1 MAVHN
6 PAGLYSEN
14 QGVFNS
20 TPFTQFAIQ
29 QEAKRVARDEALDK
43 YYQGLPKSI
52 NSAGLRNQ
60 DTGGFIDKINGI
72 RDFYAK
78 NRDAIKNPRLDRGK
92 AQAEYQARNTDAS
105 MYVNQSKAE
114 ELKKAPLVKILA
126 NPDMRD
132 RVMDSDLQRLH
143 QHDLPL
149 NDPNRKSFDFGTI
162 DFNPKEL
169 TPQETE
175 SYQKSLTA
183 GFQPSEKVVNSI
195 PNSKDLTITN
205 TYQKQWSPEQ
215 LKATADKDISNV
227 TADRR
232 LEYNAEQTWK
242 RVSQNPDQFK
252 QYNDIYKSIYG
263 KDIQHP
269 AELHA
274 AMQVGGILGSSTRQE
289 IKPDENARDRR
300 NFDQQKQMA
309 GINNKYAEGRIRM
322 AANLKA
328 GQGKQEDLL
337 SADTVLSEVSSL
349 INKGDANNEPIL
361 DYTHPMS
368 TLFGKKTASDKF
380 EITDP
385 TLVKQ
390 FDDIFKTFDD
400 KGVLH
405 KASADLV
412 RYNKKNDEFEL
423 TYKYQDGGEETKKI
437 DGRTYLAFK
446 VKQKF
451 PNKDIGEINNIIEK
465 VYKKKGSLYNISQDY
480 KDVEQQPE
488 QPASVTPKS
497 KGTKKINGW

>member
-1 MAVHN
+1 MVHN
-6 PAGLYSEN
+6 PSGLYSEN
-14 QGVFNS
+14 QGIFNS
-20 TPFTQFAIQ
+20 TPFTQFALL
-29 QEAKRVARDEALDK
+29 QEAKRQAKDESLDR
-43 YYQGLPKSI
+43 YYQNLPKSI

-114 ELKKAPLVKILA
+114 ELKKTPFVKILA

-132 RVMDSDLQRLH
+132 RVMDSDLQKLH
-143 QHDLPL
+143 LHDLPL
-149 NDPNRKSFDFGTI
+149 NDPNRKSFDFSTI

-175 SYQKSLTA
+175 AYQKSLTA
-183 GFQPSEKVVNSI
+183 GFQPSEKVVNSV

-252 QYNDIYKSIYG
+252 QYNDIYKGIYG

-289 IKPDENARDRR
+289 IKPDEDARDRR
-300 NFDQQKQMA
+300 NFEQQKQIQDRGFAHAKSLEGMRQANRVALKNYSA
-309 GINNKYAEGRIRM
+309 GKDKNNDEMVLNTFVNNTYDAGDDKIPFVSIGGKKYEGRVVDIP
-322 AANLKA
+322 KSI
-328 GQGKQEDLL
+328 KDKYKIEYKSTTKD
-337 SADTVLSEVSSL
+337 SEVPDDWYLTTDKKYL
-349 INKGDANNEPIL
+349 IPLFYDGKTKTGGNYLKSNPNSKPIQ
-361 DYTHPMS
+361 
-368 TLFGKKTASDKF
+368 
-380 EITDP
+380 
-385 TLVKQ
+385 VQ
-390 FDDIFKTFDD
+390 
-400 KGVLH
+400 
-405 KASADLV
+405 
-412 RYNKKNDEFEL
+412 N
-423 TYKYQDGGEETKKI
+423 
-437 DGRTYLAFK
+437 FK
-446 VKQKF
+446 VDLAKLLITQ
-451 PNKDIGEINNIIEK
+451 
-465 VYKKKGSLYNISQDY
+465 KKKG
-480 KDVEQQPE
+480 VEVIDEFDDEETP
-488 QPASVTPKS
+488 PATT
-497 KGTKKINGW
+497 KGKYD